1 MLTLPTHCAPDSASL
16 FGTSQC
22 PLRFTRTASYLSLY
36 LPELTNLTVLVA
48 DASALSSGIV
58 ELQDVLTKA
67 CTNPMLSLSE
77 LYCSGL
83 SISDEAFLRQSNN
96 TSAIRTLF
104 PALQKLS
111 IHNASRVSIGAL
123 IVAIRTQRLPRL
135 SYLEPIFAPSD
146 FTEEDL
152 LALYKTCAEAKI
164 RLSEGTVK
172 YYEWCE

>member
-1 MLTLPTHCAPDSASL
+1 M
-16 FGTSQC
+16 
-22 PLRFTRTASYLSLY
+22 Y